1 MLEVKQTTI
10 FKKELDKHLKNGLS
24 SNILKEVISV
34 LQKQEPLDQKYRD
47 HALKGKWKPHRE
59 CHIKPNVLLIYLI
72 KDNTLIL
79 SRLCS
84 HSDL

>member
-47 HALKGKWKPHRE
+47 HALKG
-59 CHIKPNVLLIYLI
+59 
-72 KDNTLIL
+72 
-79 SRLCS
+79 
-84 HSDL
+84 